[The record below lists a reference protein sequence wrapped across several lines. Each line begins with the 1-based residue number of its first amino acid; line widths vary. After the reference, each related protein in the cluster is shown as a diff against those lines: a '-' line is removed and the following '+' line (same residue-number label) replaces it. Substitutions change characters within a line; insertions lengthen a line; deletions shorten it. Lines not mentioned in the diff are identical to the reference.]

1 MYFGLDFLVEADI
14 AAALKVTGDDR
25 ETRHAVGRQ
34 ADCIFEPFM
43 RRVWV
48 RAGDDKAVDH
58 PGLVAWLDRPYVPDR
73 EDINLNPTRIGPLY
87 DLFGGIA
94 GFADAARAAETISR
108 RELARVTD
116 LASRCEEAQKRAAQA
131 AAVQSAQAQARQ
143 AAGRLVTD
151 TKSYLDRRPGG
162 RRAHQRTGQP
172 HIMVMAVACIVR
184 GNLVMAKHGG

>member
-1 MYFGLDFLVEADI
+1 M
-14 AAALKVTGDDR
+14 TGNDR
-25 ETRHAVGRQ
+25 ETQYAVGRQ

-58 PGLVAWLDRPYVPDR
+58 PGLVDWLDRPYVPDR
-73 EDINLNPTRIGPLY
+73 EDCNLNPTRIAPLY
-87 DLFGGIA
+87 DLFGGMA

-116 LASRCEEAQKRAAQA
+116 LTSRCDEAQKRAAQA

-151 TKSYLDRRPGG
+151 TKSYLVDVRVADALISGLR
-162 RRAHQRTGQP
+162 QP
-172 HIMVMAVACIVR
+172 HIKVMSVACIVR
-184 GNLVMAKHGG
+184 GDLAMGNHAG

>member
-1 MYFGLDFLVEADI
+1 M
-14 AAALKVTGDDR
+14 TGKR
-25 ETRHAVGRQ
+25 GTRSGGRPT
-34 ADCIFEPFM
+34 ASSSPSCG
-43 RRVWV
+43 VSGC

-73 EDINLNPTRIGPLY
+73 EDTNLNPTRIGPLY
-87 DLFGGIA
+87 DLFGGMA
-94 GFADAARAAETISR
+94 GFADAARAAETVSR

-116 LASRCEEAQKRAAQA
+116 LASRCDEAQKRAAQA

-151 TKSYLDRRPGG
+151 TKSYLDDVRVADALISGL
-162 RRAHQRTGQP
+162 GQP

-184 GNLVMAKHGG
+184 GNLAMAKHGG